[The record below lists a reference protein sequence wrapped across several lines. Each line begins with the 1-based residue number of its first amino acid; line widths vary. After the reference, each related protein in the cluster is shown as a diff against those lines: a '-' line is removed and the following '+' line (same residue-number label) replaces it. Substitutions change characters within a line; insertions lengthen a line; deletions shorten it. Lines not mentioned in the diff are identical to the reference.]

1 MLFRSPTPPVRVTED
16 DCPGFSRGYRL
27 QHDRVRE
34 QWVIQAPERALLADP
49 IAVAILQELDGQTRL
64 GTVIDRLAARY
75 EAPREQIATDVL
87 ALLSELTEKRI
98 LRL

>member
-1 MLFRSPTPPVRVTED
+1 MTAHTSHTMLTED

-49 IAVAILQELDGQTRL
+49 IAVAILQELDGRTRL
-64 GTVIDRLAARY
+64 GVVIDRLAERY
-75 EAPREQIATDVL
+75 EAPRDQIATDVL
-87 ALLSELTEKRI
+87 TLLSDLTEKRI

>member
-1 MLFRSPTPPVRVTED
+1 MSSHTPPPVLNED
-16 DCPGFSRGYRL
+16 DCPGFNRGYRL

-49 IAVAILQELDGQTRL
+49 IAVAILQELDGKTRI
-64 GTVIDRLAARY
+64 GTVIDRLAERY

-87 ALLSELTEKRI
+87 TLLSDLTEKRI
-98 LRL
+98 LRS

>member
-1 MLFRSPTPPVRVTED
+1 MPSQTPRIMLNED

-49 IAVAILQELDGQTRL
+49 IAVAILQELDGRTSI
-64 GTVIDRLAARY
+64 GAIIDRLTGRY
-75 EAPREQIATDVL
+75 EAPRGQIATDVL
-87 ALLSELTEKRI
+87 ALLSDLTEKRI

>member
-1 MLFRSPTPPVRVTED
+1 MLTED
-16 DCPGFSRGYRL
+16 DRPGFSRGYRL

-64 GTVIDRLAARY
+64 STVIDRLAERY
-75 EAPREQIATDVL
+75 EAPRDQIATDVL
-87 ALLSELTEKRI
+87 ALLSDLTKKKI

>member
-1 MLFRSPTPPVRVTED
+1 MTTHAPHTMLTED

-27 QHDRVRE
+27 QHDKVRE

-64 GTVIDRLAARY
+64 GVVINRLAERY
-75 EAPREQIATDVL
+75 EAPRDQIATDVL
-87 ALLSELTEKRI
+87 ALLSDLTKKRI
-98 LRL
+98 IRL

>member
-1 MLFRSPTPPVRVTED
+1 MLNED

-49 IAVAILQELDGQTRL
+49 IAVAILQELDGRTSI
-64 GTVIDRLAARY
+64 GTVIDRLTGHY
-75 EAPREQIATDVL
+75 EAPRDQIAKDVL
-87 ALLSELTEKRI
+87 ALLSDLTEKRI

>member
-1 MLFRSPTPPVRVTED
+1 MPAHTPRTMLTED

-49 IAVAILQELDGQTRL
+49 IAVAILQELDGQTSI
-64 GTVIDRLAARY
+64 GTVIDRLAERY

-87 ALLSELTEKRI
+87 ALLSDLTEKRI